1 MQVKLPHSLGR
12 DEVRRRL
19 HERHD
24 EIAHFFPPGMA
35 SIDTDWQ
42 GEDHMDMVITIV
54 GQQLKGAID
63 IHDDHVV
70 IAMQLPLA
78 LSFLRGT
85 IERAMKKEGARLL
98 R

>member
-1 MQVKLPHSLGR
+1 MRVSLPHNLGR
-12 DEVRRRL
+12 EEVRRRL
-19 HERHD
+19 HERQG

-35 SIDTDWQ
+35 SLDTSWQ

-54 GQQLKGAID
+54 GQHLRGAID
-63 IHDDHVV
+63 IHETSVT
-70 IAMQLPLA
+70 IEMELPLA